1 MLFLVALVGLNQPAS
16 AAGTGAVKS
25 AKTQIPQK
33 TPADS
38 QIERDIKIKLS
49 KSKLSADH
57 FTVSVSKGVATIE
70 GSTNVMQHKGV
81 MTRMAKSCGAVDVH
95 NNIRIS
101 DAAKAKAVATL
112 SKNKATTA
120 APPALVRSGTGVAPA
135 ATPAAIPIATP
146 RATVLPAAK

>member
-1 MLFLVALVGLNQPAS
+1 
-16 AAGTGAVKS
+16 VKS
-25 AKTQIPQK
+25 TRATTQPK
-33 TPADS
+33 TPADA
-38 QIERDIKIKLS
+38 QIERSIKNKLS

-57 FTVSVSKGVATIE
+57 FTVTVTKGVATIE

-101 DAAKAKAVATL
+101 DAAKAKAVANLSKATS

-120 APPALVRSGTGVAPA
+120 AHATAAPSSSSTA
-135 ATPAAIPIATP
+135 PATPATIP